1 MIEKNLLFRYLINV
15 TFTPTKDYNLRQ
27 NRKQKQKKLQMGKM
41 EELRYKYES
50 LRIFYVVALFYDVD
64 VLAREQQTNTIRT

>member
-1 MIEKNLLFRYLINV
+1 
-15 TFTPTKDYNLRQ
+15 
-27 NRKQKQKKLQMGKM
+27 MGKM